1 MATAYEV
8 SMLGQKYM
16 DSIFTT
22 TNTSAWIINPTPN
35 VTSSWFSVS
44 AKKNNGK
51 GRRAIAVEAQALSNQ
66 CSGYGCT
73 DTTALNYESTALADN
88 GMYITL

>member
-1 MATAYEV
+1 
-8 SMLGQKYM
+8 M

-44 AKKNNGK
+44 AKNNGK

-73 DTTALNYESTALADN
+73 DQNAYNYSALAIVNDGSCCYN
-88 GMYITL
+88 AGCGSRYFSYKL